1 MKCFI
6 CFNKISYQIA
16 MRVREKNDLIVLR
29 NRRMISQNH
38 DFLNVYI
45 YGFKIK
51 ILLIIFS
58 FLGIEIILPH
68 WKESKF
74 LSWIHKFS
82 RRISYLEDGL
92 DTYRTKPKNINLDEL
107 RLGVKYYYFNLNIPP
122 EPWVNKLKK
131 FPVLYHKENLVN
143 SDRNWLKMI
152 AEYDC
157 IFIESPGVNLNEYKD
172 LNAVIISHPNK
183 LKREVCDFDRVAS
196 NAIHDLEA
204 CVSYAQTT
212 VIVGCSF
219 TALLLKTVYALDNLI
234 IHASEQDQKNIPIF
248 KKFFREKK

>member
-29 NRRMISQNH
+29 NGRMISKND

-45 YGFKIK
+45 YGYKIK

-74 LSWIHKFS
+74 LTCIHKFS

-107 RLGVKYYYFNLNIPP
+107 RPGVKYYYFNLNIRP
-122 EPWVNKLKK
+122 EP
-131 FPVLYHKENLVN
+131 
-143 SDRNWLKMI
+143 
-152 AEYDC
+152 
-157 IFIESPGVNLNEYKD
+157 
-172 LNAVIISHPNK
+172 
-183 LKREVCDFDRVAS
+183 
-196 NAIHDLEA
+196 
-204 CVSYAQTT
+204 
-212 VIVGCSF
+212 
-219 TALLLKTVYALDNLI
+219 
-234 IHASEQDQKNIPIF
+234 
-248 KKFFREKK
+248 